1 MSDAAHLQ
9 VAVRLAVDGAAGAGG
24 PFGAVVVDGGGRLV
38 GRGTN
43 GVVTTVDPTAHAEVV
58 AVRAAAAALARYD
71 LRGCVLYASC
81 HPCPMC
87 LTAAWWAR
95 VDRVV
100 YAATPDDAAA
110 AGFDDTRFWQAM
122 GGLAALD
129 PIVPLEHLALPS
141 ATAPFDAWA
150 ANPHRVPY

>member
-1 MSDAAHLQ
+1 MNDAGHLAE
-9 VAVRLAVDGAAGAGG
+9 AVQLAVDAASGIGG
-24 PFGAVVVDGGGRLV
+24 PFGAVVVDAGGRVV

-43 GVVTTVDPTAHAEVV
+43 GVVRTTDPTAHAEVV
-58 AVRAAAAALARYD
+58 AVRHAATTLERYD
-71 LRGCVLYASC
+71 LAGCVLYSSC

-95 VDRVV
+95 VDRIV

-110 AGFDDTRFWQAM
+110 VGFDDSRFWEAM
-122 GGLAALD
+122 GGLDMLD
-129 PIVPLEHLALPS
+129 PVTPLEHLPLPS
-141 ATAPFDAWA
+141 AVEPFRAWA